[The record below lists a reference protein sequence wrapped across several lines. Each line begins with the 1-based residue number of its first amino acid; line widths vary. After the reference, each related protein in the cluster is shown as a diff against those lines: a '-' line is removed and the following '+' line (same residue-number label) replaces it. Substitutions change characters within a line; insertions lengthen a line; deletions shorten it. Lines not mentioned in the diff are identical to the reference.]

1 MAKPKTDPQKF
12 IEVCEKIATTH
23 YGLVKICKEVGMDV
37 HTFYNWLDDSP
48 ANNQRYAR
56 AREMQADLLVEQIIE
71 ISDDSRHDTLIT
83 EKGEVENKEWVNR
96 SRLMVD
102 SRKFLAAKL
111 RPKKYG
117 DKIDVTTDGEKL
129 PAPVV
134 INLGSGINP
143 ENETTN

>member
-1 MAKPKTDPQKF
+1 MAKPKTDESKM
-12 IEVCEKIATTH
+12 IEVCDKIAISH
-23 YGLVKICKEVGMDV
+23 YGIVRICKEVGMDV
-37 HTFYNWLDDSP
+37 HTFYNWLDASP
-48 ANNQRYAR
+48 VNNQRYAR

-71 ISDDSRHDTLIT
+71 ISDDSRHDTLMT

-117 DKIDVTTDGEKL
+117 DKLDVTSNGNELK
-129 PAPVV
+129 PVV

-143 ENETTN
+143 ESE